1 MEKFG
6 IFELLDALSAFSAPQ
21 SGERDDKKADSADG
35 IAPQKDAPAAAGET
49 PSSQRDAL
57 ASFLARHETISKK
70 IDKNK

>member
-6 IFELLDALSAFSAPQ
+6 IFELLDALSALSAPQ
-21 SGERDDKKADSADG
+21 GGETDDKKTDSADG
-35 IAPQKDAPAAAGET
+35 IAPQKDAPAAGET

>member
-21 SGERDDKKADSADG
+21 SGETDDKKADSADG
-35 IAPQKDAPAAAGET
+35 IAPQKDAPAAAET

>member
-1 MEKFG
+1 MEKSG

-21 SGERDDKKADSADG
+21 SGETDDKAAVSADENETQKQ
-35 IAPQKDAPAAAGET
+35 APAAGET

-57 ASFLARHETISKK
+57 ASFLARHETLSKK